1 MFPVASEWRVM
12 KRLPHWWFYLLGLG
26 LLISQM
32 GMTTPSRAAALS
44 YGCNFY
50 QKDFPTQ
57 QFAWISLGQVNMVAG
72 EELVLRFQ
80 SSQNYPA
87 NEVEVR
93 WGGVILGRTSV
104 PGTMRIP
111 ITVDGSYT
119 LVSFVTDPQPY
130 GEVIMDAS
138 CSNPSNVPPL
148 SVEPPNI
155 VCELPGRENA
165 ASCGSSV
172 AIFRDGDS
180 LDIYGV
186 NPTTGDGVL
195 TISFLLADM
204 PTKPPTTNQLLA
216 SGINTATGASVDLYL
231 LTTGELQINTTNPD
245 GSPYVYIWNL

>member
-1 MFPVASEWRVM
+1 MFMYPVASEWQVM
-12 KRLPHWWFYLLGLG
+12 KPLSRWWFYLLGLG

-32 GMTTPSRAAALS
+32 SLTTPIRAAALS

-50 QKDFPTQ
+50 QKDFQTQ
-57 QFAWISLGQVNMVAG
+57 QLASISIGQVNMIAG

-93 WGGVILGRTSV
+93 WGGVILGRTTV
-104 PGTMRIP
+104 PGTLRIP

-119 LVSFVTDPQPY
+119 LVAFVTDPQPY
-130 GEVIMDAS
+130 GEFIMDAS
-138 CSNPSNVPPL
+138 CSNPSNVPP
-148 SVEPPNI
+148 EPPNI

-216 SGINTATGASVDLYL
+216 SGVNAATGASVDLYL

>member
-1 MFPVASEWRVM
+1 M
-12 KRLPHWWFYLLGLG
+12 KRLSHWWFYLLGLG
-26 LLISQM
+26 LVIIQM
-32 GMTTPSRAAALS
+32 SLTTPIRAAALS
-44 YGCNFY
+44 YGCNYY
-50 QKDFPTQ
+50 QNVHPTM
-57 QFAWISLGQVNMVAG
+57 QFGGVSIGQVNMVAG

-87 NEVEVR
+87 NEIEVY
-93 WGGVILGRTSV
+93 WGGVLIGRTAV
-104 PGTMRIP
+104 PGTVRIP

-119 LVSFVTDPQPY
+119 LLAYVTDPQPY
-130 GEVIMDAS
+130 GEVIMDTS
-138 CSNPSNVPPL
+138 CRNPSNVPPP

>member
-1 MFPVASEWRVM
+1 M
-12 KRLPHWWFYLLGLG
+12 KPLSRWWFYLLGLG

-32 GMTTPSRAAALS
+32 GLTTPGQAAALS

-50 QKDFPTQ
+50 QNDFPTQ
-57 QFAWISLGQVNMVAG
+57 QFAWMSIGQVNMVAG
-72 EELVLRFQ
+72 DELVLRFV
-80 SSQNYPA
+80 SAQNYSTK
-87 NEVEVR
+87 EVEVR
-93 WGGVILGRTSV
+93 WGGVILGRTTV

-119 LVSFVTDPQPY
+119 LIAFVTDPQAY
-130 GEVIMDAS
+130 SEVIMDTS
-138 CSNPSNVPPL
+138 CSNPANVSPP

-172 AIFRDGDS
+172 AIFRNGDS
-180 LDIYGV
+180 LDVYGV

-195 TISFLLADM
+195 TISFLLAELPATL
-204 PTKPPTTNQLLA
+204 PTSNQLLA
-216 SGINTATGASVDLYL
+216 SGVNTATGASVNLYL
-231 LTTGELQINTTNPD
+231 LTTGELQINTTNTD

>member
-1 MFPVASEWRVM
+1 M

-26 LLISQM
+26 LVISQM
-32 GMTTPSRAAALS
+32 GLTTPSRAAALS

-50 QKDFPTQ
+50 QNDFQTQ

-72 EELVLRFQ
+72 EELVLRFL
-80 SSQNYPA
+80 SPQNYSTT
-87 NEVEVR
+87 EVEIQ
-93 WGGVILGRTSV
+93 WGGVVIGRTSV
-104 PGTMRIP
+104 PGTLRIP

-119 LVSFVTDPQPY
+119 LVSFVTNPQTY
-130 GEVIMDAS
+130 SEVIMDAS
-138 CSNPSNVPPL
+138 CRNPSNVPPP

-186 NPTTGDGVL
+186 NPTTGNGVL